1 MMKVSQIVFLFFKL
15 ELHRLLS
22 AESSITWRMG
32 GSYTE
37 YAIKSISSYVTLIV
51 ILKGIKAIN
60 IIQTKYILEH

>member
-32 GSYTE
+32 RSYTE
-37 YAIKSISSYVTLIV
+37 CAIKSISSYVTLIV